1 LRQSENLRLR
11 LRPVRRVYIPKA
23 NDSMR
28 PLGIP
33 SYEDKLVQSVMAEIL
48 REVYEPRF
56 LNCSYGFR
64 EGRGAHDV
72 VRQINSAVMHENVR
86 YVLEADIKG
95 FFDNLDHVWLMRFLE
110 HDIADKKFLRYIRRF
125 LKAGV
130 MEGNQCTPSDKGSPQ
145 GGLISP
151 TLANVYLHY
160 VLDLWLGRRV
170 RKYLKGHMRYLR
182 YADDFICLFQYE
194 EDAQKVMSWMRM
206 RLAKF
211 GLEMAEDKTRILPF
225 GRYRGTKEKF
235 DFLGFIF
242 VNTKTRYGKYRLAVI
257 TSQKKLKSKRASVKT
272 WLRKRLTKPV
282 VETLKLLNLALQGH
296 YNYYGVNG
304 NCRALQS
311 FTWYVRHSTMRMLRR
326 RSQRSNIRWEKFN
339 ELWERYVS
347 PPRIKVNIW
356 A

>member
-1 LRQSENLRLR
+1 
-11 LRPVRRVYIPKA
+11 
-23 NDSMR
+23 
-28 PLGIP
+28 
-33 SYEDKLVQSVMAEIL
+33 MAEIL

-194 EDAQKVMSWMRM
+194 EDAQKVVSWMRM

-235 DFLGFIF
+235 DFCQ
-242 VNTKTRYGKYRLAVI
+242 A
-257 TSQKKLKSKRASVKT
+257 Q
-272 WLRKRLTKPV
+272 
-282 VETLKLLNLALQGH
+282 
-296 YNYYGVNG
+296 
-304 NCRALQS
+304 
-311 FTWYVRHSTMRMLRR
+311 
-326 RSQRSNIRWEKFN
+326 
-339 ELWERYVS
+339 
-347 PPRIKVNIW
+347 
-356 A
+356 